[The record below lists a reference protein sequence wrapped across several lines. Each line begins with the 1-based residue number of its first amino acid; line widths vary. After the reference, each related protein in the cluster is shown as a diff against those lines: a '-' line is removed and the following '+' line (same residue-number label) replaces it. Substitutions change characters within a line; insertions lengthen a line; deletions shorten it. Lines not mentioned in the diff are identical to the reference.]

1 MTIITD
7 IYTCINSHNAQ
18 ALENIFADGTTLKS
32 KCKWQETQYIKVLS
46 NILSRCV
53 EVHTPE
59 CFDIILGLKDFDEI
73 NTKENIF
80 SPAFEVGV
88 ANYLANPIDKNYY
101 FVDQIIK
108 KRPTNI
114 HTFIHRII
122 KQDNF
127 NIFMKNLH
135 LINTS
140 SEHFINNITNYTILA
155 VAKSS
160 YKIFEFLYGELIQ
173 KINTNPN
180 KNDLVK
186 QVSKEV
192 ASSSSAVIFLNQM
205 EKYGFTWDNLLCW
218 NVYWMSDSCFEY
230 LYGHLK
236 QLGPDDFSNKKF
248 KPIVN
253 LDFSQRTK
261 DQQYKRT
268 YLLLQLPIKFTNL
281 NKIWDR
287 VFKIIEDSTDYTY
300 FCGNIFLYLHMCWEL
315 KPETMNKLDFF
326 PANFDTILA
335 KSKYIVKAFNSYDY
349 KGKSNW
355 CYNYCIV
362 YKYFKELLC
371 VLKDHGVQL
380 KPEYEQVIQDYKPE
394 EGKIYI
400 NWKKAN
406 GLGLID
412 TIKKTKS
419 NEPKPKK
426 QKKDI
431 VV

>member
-32 KCKWQETQYIKVLS
+32 SCKWQENQYIKVLS

-59 CFDIILGLKDFDEI
+59 CFDIILGLKDFDNI
-73 NTKENIF
+73 DSKENIF
-80 SPAFEVGV
+80 GPAFDIAIG
-88 ANYLANPIDKNYY
+88 NYLANPVDNNYY
-101 FVDQIIK
+101 FVNQIIK
-108 KRPTNI
+108 KKPTNI

-127 NIFMKNLH
+127 DIFIKNLH
-135 LINTS
+135 LINTTGD
-140 SEHFINNITNYTILA
+140 HFIENLIKYTILA
-155 VAKSS
+155 VTNSS
-160 YKIFEFLYGELIQ
+160 HKTFEFLYRELIQ
-173 KINTNPN
+173 KLNTNQN

-192 ASSSSAVIFLNQM
+192 ASSSNAIIFLNQM

-218 NVYWMSDSCFEY
+218 NVYWMSDSCFDY
-230 LYGHLK
+230 LYGYLK
-236 QLGPDDFSNKKF
+236 QLDPNDFSDKKF

-268 YLLLQLPIKFTNL
+268 YLLLQLPIKFNNL

-287 VFKIIEDSTDYTY
+287 IFKIIEDSTDYSY

-315 KPETMNKLDFF
+315 KPETMDKLNFF

-335 KSKYIVKAFNSYDY
+335 KSKYIVKPFNSYDY
-349 KGKSNW
+349 TGKPNW
-355 CYNYCIV
+355 CNNYCIV
-362 YKYFKELLC
+362 FKYFQELLC
-371 VLKDHGVQL
+371 VLKAHGVQL
-380 KPEYEQVIQDYKPE
+380 KPEYETVILDYKPE
-394 EGKIYI
+394 ETKNYI
-400 NWKKAN
+400 KWKKAN
-406 GLGLID
+406 GFID
-412 TIKKTKS
+412 KVKKTKS
-419 NEPKPKK
+419 NESNSKK

-431 VV
+431 EV